1 MRIQVTRASRVWFWQ
16 QQTCKPFISAQPQVK
31 FTPQAELNKCI
42 ISVYRPGNS
51 AENASYK
58 PCLLYNLYIYI
69 YPCKAW
75 KLVDPPSAYRQH
87 SATSTTGQH
96 TMSTSTTGKEQHTM
110 STSTTGKEQHT
121 MSSSTIG
128 KGQHI
133 LSPSTCS
140 CGHSIVQPPTQAKGN
155 IYYISAFTTGKGQHT
170 YSVSTTHYCSLYMQC
185 YVHDDRMTEN
195 LKINQWTNWLRNSYE
210 TLTPL

>member
-1 MRIQVTRASRVWFWQ
+1 MRIQVTRAPRVWFWQ

-69 YPCKAW
+69 YIYPCKAW
-75 KLVDPPSAYRQH
+75 KLVDPPSAYRQQH
-87 SATSTTGQH
+87 SATSNTGKGQH

-110 STSTTGKEQHT
+110 STST
-121 MSSSTIG
+121 IG

-133 LSPSTCS
+133 LCLQVLAVAGTALCNLQ
-140 CGHSIVQPPTQAKGN
+140 HRQRATYTIYQPLPQVKGN
-155 IYYISAFTTGKGQHT
+155 IHTLCQRHTTAVCTCSAMCMMTGWQRIWK
-170 YSVSTTHYCSLYMQC
+170 STSEQTDWGTHM
-185 YVHDDRMTEN
+185 R
-195 LKINQWTNWLRNSYE
+195 
-210 TLTPL
+210 P